1 MCCPSTDGHVFFRR
15 TVFERIRYGRVRNV
29 SASFVEVA
37 CRTSR
42 GSCGRAIRRGTV
54 FNCTRGRLTFLT
66 GALFFARVTL
76 YFARWCNGSTKD
88 SGSFC
93 RGSNP
98 CRAARGGRL
107 NKIASKIGAQGCG
120 LISVTV
126 DIFCFVTDSIFVSS
140 AVLR

>member
-1 MCCPSTDGHVFFRR
+1 MCCPSTDGRVFFG
-15 TVFERIRYGRVRNV
+15 ERFSNAFDTETMRNV

-54 FNCTRGRLTFLT
+54 FNCTRCRLTFLT
-66 GALFFARVTL
+66 GALFFARVAL

-98 CRAARGGRL
+98 CRAARGRRRVSQAEWVL
-107 NKIASKIGAQGCG
+107 EATLRKAYLIKSITTQTKKRKIGMP
-120 LISVTV
+120 L
-126 DIFCFVTDSIFVSS
+126 
-140 AVLR
+140 